1 MSHVH
6 HGTVAGEPIQRPAA
20 GPAGAAA
27 ASGQRHPP
35 PGGRHGGPA
44 EPAAAVCCGP
54 GPSGC
59 NLAYYGMLRALRAA
73 ILCCGAAWPGSSS
86 PAWVSFTPRTWPGTW
101 CLPPIRRAAPFWAAH
116 WWRPPAPCGISASRP
131 RSAAW
136 TKKAAFRLAVR
147 ELIARLDG
155 WRPPAAG
162 AAGAGPARLPVQHL
176 QLPGSVG
183 AGEGGSA
190 AGDSR
195 GGGGPAQRHRPPT
208 ATGAAIPP
216 VSTSGS
222 RAAALRRPHG
232 GGGVSGRSAGAT
244 PW

>member
-54 GPSGC
+54 GPQRLQPG
-59 NLAYYGMLRALRAA
+59 LLWDALGPCGAA

-86 PAWVSFTPRTWPGTW
+86 PAWESFTPRTWPGTW
-101 CLPPIRRAAPFWAAH
+101 CLLPIRRAAPFWAAR

-136 TKKAAFRLAVR
+136 TRKPPSALAVR

-155 WRPPAAG
+155 WQAPAADP
-162 AAGAGPARLPVQHL
+162 AGAGPARLPAQHL
-176 QLPGSVG
+176 QHPGPVG
-183 AGEGGSA
+183 AGA
-190 AGDSR
+190 
-195 GGGGPAQRHRPPT
+195 
-208 ATGAAIPP
+208 
-216 VSTSGS
+216 
-222 RAAALRRPHG
+222 RRLC
-232 GGGVSGRSAGAT
+232 RRR
-244 PW
+244 